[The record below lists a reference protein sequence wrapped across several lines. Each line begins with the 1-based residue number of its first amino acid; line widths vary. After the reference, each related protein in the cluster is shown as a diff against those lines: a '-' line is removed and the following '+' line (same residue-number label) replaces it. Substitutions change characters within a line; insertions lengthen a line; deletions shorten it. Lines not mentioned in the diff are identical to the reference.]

1 MYACPRHQ
9 KQSQK
14 AKDEL
19 REKCLQRISQ
29 TANPSKINIMRNQED
44 PRANRKCA
52 KAHILSPQKRNANGP
67 LICELM
73 DNLFVGKEV
82 KIKTTLKDTISH
94 LSDMAK
100 IQSLTLFMTFN
111 WMTIALKCVSVC
123 CSMK

>member
-14 AKDEL
+14 AKDKL
-19 REKCLQRISQ
+19 REKCLQHISQ
-29 TANPSKINIMRNQED
+29 RANPSKINTMRNWED

-52 KAHILSPQKRNANGP
+52 KARVLSSRKRNANGP

-82 KIKTTLKDTISH
+82 KIKTTLRDTISH

-100 IQSLTLFMTFN
+100 IQSLTLFITFN
-111 WMTIALKCVSVC
+111 WMTVALICVSFC